1 MAKILVIEDNPVN
14 LFLYK
19 EILEKAGHYEVVMNS
34 DGRNIID
41 MILKENPTIIILDI
55 QLPGKTGF
63 DVYKEILP
71 VIKKTEKS
79 VLFVSA
85 NYSSGEMAEISGV
98 PRDRCITKPI
108 QFKQFLGKIEEVLH
122 NAFSSHNKNV
132 SLNMS

>member
-19 EILEKAGHYEVVMNS
+19 EILEKAGHYEVIMNS
-34 DGRNIID
+34 DGKNVVD
-41 MILKENPTIIILDI
+41 TILKENPTVIILDI
-55 QLPGKTGF
+55 QLPNKTGF
-63 DVYKEILP
+63 EIYKEILP
-71 VIKKTEKS
+71 IIQTTKKS

-108 QFKQFLGKIEEVLH
+108 QFRQFLTKIEEVLY

-132 SLNMS
+132 SMNMG